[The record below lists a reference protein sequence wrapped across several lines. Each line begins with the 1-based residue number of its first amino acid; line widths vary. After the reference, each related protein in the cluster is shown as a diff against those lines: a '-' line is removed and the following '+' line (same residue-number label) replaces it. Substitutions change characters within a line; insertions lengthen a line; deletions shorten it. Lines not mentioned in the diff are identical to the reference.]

1 MIVIVT
7 GMPGSGKS
15 KIVKE
20 FERRGFPSVSMGD
33 LVREETVKRGLEL
46 TKENVAKVSI
56 RLRQE
61 LGQNAVAKLAVERV
75 RELLKSSPLVVIDGV
90 RSLDE
95 VGTFRGAFP
104 GEEIVIIAVHTSP
117 HSRFERLKARGRHD
131 DPKTWEE
138 FEERDWKELKFGI
151 GNVIAMADYMI
162 VNDCDKGEYR
172 KRVKALV
179 ERVLAEHGIEKEHD
193 VKSGKEAEC
202 N

>member
-1 MIVIVT
+1 MIIIVT

-20 FERRGFPSVSMGD
+20 FEKRGVPSVSMGD
-33 LVREETVKRGLEL
+33 VVREETAKRGLEL

-61 LGQNAVAKLAVERV
+61 LGQNAVAKLAVEKV
-75 RELLKSSPLVVIDGV
+75 RELLRKNKVVVIDGV

-95 VGTFRGAFP
+95 VGTFRSAFP
-104 GEEIVIIAVHTSP
+104 SEEIIIVAVHTPP
-117 HSRFERLKARGRHD
+117 HMRFERLKARGRHD
-131 DPKTWEE
+131 DPQSWED

-162 VNDCDKGEYR
+162 VNDCPKEEYER
-172 KRVKALV
+172 RVQELV
-179 ERVLAEHGIEKEHD
+179 EKILAEH
-193 VKSGKEAEC
+193 
-202 N
+202 

>member
-1 MIVIVT
+1 MIVIIT

-20 FERRGFPSVSMGD
+20 FERRGVPSVSLGD
-33 LVREETVKRGLEL
+33 IVREETVKRGLEL

-61 LGQNAVAKLAVERV
+61 LGQNAVAKLAVVRI
-75 RELLKSSPLVVIDGV
+75 RELLEGSNVVVVDGV

-95 VGTFRGAFP
+95 VGTFRSAFP
-104 GEEIVIIAVHTSP
+104 GEEIVIIAVHTP
-117 HSRFERLKARGRHD
+117 PRQRFERLRKRGRHD

-151 GNVIAMADYMI
+151 GNVIAMADYML
-162 VNDCDKGEYR
+162 VNDGSKEEYEKKVR
-172 KRVKALV
+172 ETV
-179 ERVLAEHGIEKEHD
+179 ELILASSRGR
-193 VKSGKEAEC
+193 A
-202 N
+202 

>member
-15 KIVKE
+15 RIVKE

-33 LVREETVKRGLEL
+33 IVREETIKRGLDL

-61 LGQNAVAKLAVERV
+61 LGQNAVAKLAVEKV
-75 RELLKSSPLVVIDGV
+75 RALLEKNPLVVIDGV

-104 GEEIVIIAVHTSP
+104 GEEIVIIAVHTP
-117 HSRFERLKARGRHD
+117 PRLRFERLRARGRHD
-131 DPKTWEE
+131 DPQTWED
-138 FEERDWKELKFGI
+138 FEERDWKELRFGI
-151 GNVIAMADYMI
+151 GGVIAMADYMLI
-162 VNDCDKGEYR
+162 NDGSKEEYDE
-172 KRVKALV
+172 KVEALV
-179 ERVLAEHGIEKEHD
+179 
-193 VKSGKEAEC
+193 GKVIQKVNNSRGSA
-202 N
+202 

>member
-20 FERRGFPSVSMGD
+20 FERRGIPSVSLGD
-33 LVREETVKRGLEL
+33 IVREETAKRGLEL

-75 RELLKSSPLVVIDGV
+75 RKLMESNDVVVIDGV

-95 VGTFRGAFP
+95 VGTFRSAFP
-104 GEEIVIIAVHTSP
+104 GERIVIVAVHTP
-117 HSRFERLKARGRHD
+117 PRQRFDRLRARGRHD

-151 GNVIAMADYMI
+151 GSVIAMADYML
-162 VNDCDKGEYR
+162 VNDGPKDEYGKKVR
-172 KRVKALV
+172 ELV
-179 ERVLAEHGIEKEHD
+179 ELILASNRGR
-193 VKSGKEAEC
+193 A
-202 N
+202 

>member
-1 MIVIVT
+1 MIIIVT

-15 KIVKE
+15 KIVHE

-33 LVREETVKRGLEL
+33 VVREETVKRGLEL

-61 LGQNAVAKLAVERV
+61 LGQNAVAKLAVEKV
-75 RELLKSSPLVVIDGV
+75 RELLRESPIVVIDGV

-104 GEEIVIIAVHTSP
+104 GEKILIIAVHTP
-117 HSRFERLKARGRHD
+117 PMLRFERLRARGRHD
-131 DPKTWEE
+131 DPQTWED

-151 GNVIAMADYMI
+151 GNVIAMADHMV
-162 VNDCDKGEYR
+162 VNDCSREEYE
-172 KRVKALV
+172 KRVRELV
-179 ERVLAEHGIEKEHD
+179 DKILAEH
-193 VKSGKEAEC
+193 
-202 N
+202 

>member
-20 FERRGFPSVSMGD
+20 FEKRGIPSVSLGD
-33 LVREETVKRGLEL
+33 IVREETVKRGLEL

-61 LGQNAVAKLAVERV
+61 LGQNAVAKLAVEKV
-75 RELLKSSPLVVIDGV
+75 RAFLKNSGVVVIDGV

-104 GEEIVIIAVHTSP
+104 DERIMIVAVHTP
-117 HSRFERLKARGRHD
+117 PKQRFERLKARGRHD
-131 DPKTWEE
+131 DPKTWED
-138 FEERDWKELKFGI
+138 FEERDWKELRFGI
-151 GNVIAMADYMI
+151 GGVIAMADYMI
-162 VNDCDKGEYR
+162 INDGTHEEYEKKVR
-172 KRVKALV
+172 ELV
-179 ERVLAEHGIEKEHD
+179 DMILNGI
-193 VKSGKEAEC
+193 
-202 N
+202 

>member
-20 FERRGFPSVSMGD
+20 FKRRGFPSVSMGD

-61 LGQNAVAKLAVERV
+61 LGDNAVAKLAVERV
-75 RELLKSSPLVVIDGV
+75 KKLLTKSPLVVIDGV

-104 GEEIVIIAVHTSP
+104 EEKIVIIAVHTSP
-117 HSRFERLKARGRHD
+117 RERFERLRARGRHD
-131 DPKTWEE
+131 DPRSWEE

-151 GNVIAMADYMI
+151 GNVIAMADYMV

-172 KRVKALV
+172 ERVRGLV
-179 ERVLAEHGIEKEHD
+179 ERILTEHGIEEKHNVEARKE
-193 VKSGKEAEC
+193 SEC

>member
-20 FERRGFPSVSMGD
+20 FEKRGLPSVSLGD
-33 LVREETVKRGLEL
+33 IVREETVKRGLEL

-61 LGQNAVAKLAVERV
+61 LGQNAVAKLAVEKV
-75 RELLKSSPLVVIDGV
+75 RALLKDSQVVVIDGV

-104 GEEIVIIAVHTSP
+104 EEKIVIIAVHTP
-117 HSRFERLKARGRHD
+117 PKQRFERLKARGRHD
-131 DPKTWEE
+131 DPQTWED
-138 FEERDWKELKFGI
+138 FEERDWKELRFGI
-151 GNVIAMADYMI
+151 GGVIAMADYMV
-162 VNDCDKGEYR
+162 VNNGSREAYEAK
-172 KRVKALV
+172 VKKLV
-179 ERVLAEHGIEKEHD
+179 DEILSKL
-193 VKSGKEAEC
+193 
-202 N
+202 

>member
-1 MIVIVT
+1 MGTMIVIVT

-20 FERRGFPSVSMGD
+20 FEKRGFPSVSLGD
-33 LVREETVKRGLEL
+33 IVREETVKRGLEL

-61 LGQNAVAKLAVERV
+61 LGQNAVAKLAVGKV
-75 RELLKSSPLVVIDGV
+75 RKLLEKKGVVVIDGV

-104 GEEIVIIAVHTSP
+104 GEKIIIVAVHTP
-117 HSRFERLKARGRHD
+117 PRQRFERLKARGRHD
-131 DPKTWEE
+131 DPKSWEE

-151 GNVIAMADYMI
+151 GNVIAMADYML
-162 VNDCDKGEYR
+162 VNDGSKEKYESTV
-172 KRVKALV
+172 KRLID
-179 ERVLAEHGIEKEHD
+179 EIL
-193 VKSGKEAEC
+193 SQL
-202 N
+202 

>member
-1 MIVIVT
+1 MIIIVT

-33 LVREETVKRGLEL
+33 VVREETAKRGLEL

-61 LGQNAVAKLAVERV
+61 LGQNAVAKLTVEKV
-75 RELLKSSPLVVIDGV
+75 KSLLKKSTLVVIDGV

-95 VGTFRGAFP
+95 VGTFRSAFP
-104 GEEIVIIAVHTSP
+104 NEEIVIIAVHTP
-117 HSRFERLKARGRHD
+117 PRLRFERLKARGRHD
-131 DPKTWEE
+131 DPQTWED

-151 GNVIAMADYMI
+151 GNVIAMADHMV
-162 VNDCDKGEYR
+162 VNDGTKDEYD
-172 KRVKALV
+172 KRVKELV
-179 ERVLAEHGIEKEHD
+179 DRILTQH
-193 VKSGKEAEC
+193 
-202 N
+202 

>member
-1 MIVIVT
+1 MIIIVT

-20 FERRGFPSVSMGD
+20 FEKRGFPSVSMGD
-33 LVREETVKRGLEL
+33 VVREETAKRGLEL

-61 LGQNAVAKLAVERV
+61 LGQNAVAKLAVEKV
-75 RELLKSSPLVVIDGV
+75 RELLRRNKVVVIDGV

-95 VGTFRGAFP
+95 VGTFRSAFP
-104 GEEIVIIAVHTSP
+104 GEEIIIVAVHTPP
-117 HSRFERLKARGRHD
+117 HMRFERLKARGRHD
-131 DPKTWEE
+131 DPQSWED

-162 VNDCDKGEYR
+162 VNDCPKEEYER
-172 KRVKALV
+172 KVQELV
-179 ERVLAEHGIEKEHD
+179 EKILAEH
-193 VKSGKEAEC
+193 
-202 N
+202 

>member
-75 RELLKSSPLVVIDGV
+75 KELLKSNPLVVIDGV

-104 GEEIVIIAVHTSP
+104 DENIVIVAVHTSP
-117 HSRFERLKARGRHD
+117 RERFDRLRARGRHD
-131 DPKTWEE
+131 DPRSWEE

-151 GNVIAMADYMI
+151 GNVIAMADYMV
-162 VNDCDKGEYR
+162 VNDCNKGEYR
-172 KRVKALV
+172 KRVRSLV
-179 ERVLAEHGIEKEHD
+179 ERILAEHGIEEKHD
-193 VKSGKEAEC
+193 VEAGKESEC

>member
-1 MIVIVT
+1 MIIIVT

-33 LVREETVKRGLEL
+33 VVREETAKRGLEL

-61 LGQNAVAKLAVERV
+61 LGQNAVAKLTVEKV
-75 RELLKSSPLVVIDGV
+75 KSLLKKSTLVVIDGV

-95 VGTFRGAFP
+95 VGTFRSAFP
-104 GEEIVIIAVHTSP
+104 DEEIVIIAVHTP
-117 HSRFERLKARGRHD
+117 PRLRFERLKARGRHD
-131 DPKTWEE
+131 DPQTWED

-151 GNVIAMADYMI
+151 GNVIAMADHMI
-162 VNDCDKGEYR
+162 VNDGTKDEYD
-172 KRVKALV
+172 KRVKELV
-179 ERVLAEHGIEKEHD
+179 DRVLTQH
-193 VKSGKEAEC
+193 
-202 N
+202 

>member
-75 RELLKSSPLVVIDGV
+75 RELLKSNPLVVIDGV

-172 KRVKALV
+172 RRVKALV
-179 ERVLAEHGIEKEHD
+179 GRILAEHGIEEEHH
-193 VKSGKEAEC
+193 VEAGKEAEC

>member
-20 FERRGFPSVSMGD
+20 FEKRGFPSVSLGD
-33 LVREETVKRGLEL
+33 IVREETLKRGLEL

-61 LGQNAVAKLAVERV
+61 LGQNAVAKLAVEKV
-75 RELLKSSPLVVIDGV
+75 RALLKGSQVVVIDGV

-104 GEEIVIIAVHTSP
+104 EENIIIVAVHTP
-117 HSRFERLKARGRHD
+117 PRQRFERLKARGRHD
-131 DPKTWEE
+131 DPQTWED
-138 FEERDWKELKFGI
+138 FEERDWKELRFGI
-151 GNVIAMADYMI
+151 GGVIAMADYML
-162 VNDCDKGEYR
+162 VNNGSREEY
-172 KRVKALV
+172 
-179 ERVLAEHGIEKEHD
+179 
-193 VKSGKEAEC
+193 EAEVKKLVDEIISKL
-202 N
+202 

>member
-20 FERRGFPSVSMGD
+20 FEKRGFPSVSMGD
-33 LVREETVKRGLEL
+33 IVREETVKRGLKL

-61 LGQNAVAKLAVERV
+61 LGQNAVAKLAVEKVRGLLGENRV
-75 RELLKSSPLVVIDGV
+75 VVIDGV

-95 VGTFRGAFP
+95 VGTFRSAFP
-104 GEEIVIIAVHTSP
+104 GERIVTIAVHTP
-117 HSRFERLKARGRHD
+117 PKQRFQRLRSRGRHD
-131 DPKTWEE
+131 DPKSWED

-151 GNVIAMADYMI
+151 GNVMAMADYML
-162 VNDCDKGEYR
+162 VNDGSHDEYVR
-172 KRVKALV
+172 RVRGLV
-179 ERVLAEHGIEKEHD
+179 EMILAEH
-193 VKSGKEAEC
+193 
-202 N
+202 

>member
-1 MIVIVT
+1 MIIIVT

-33 LVREETVKRGLEL
+33 VVREETLKRGLEL

-61 LGQNAVAKLAVERV
+61 LGQNAVAKLTVEKV
-75 RELLKSSPLVVIDGV
+75 RELLKESDVVVIDGV

-104 GEEIVIIAVHTSP
+104 DEKIIVVAVHTP
-117 HSRFERLKARGRHD
+117 PKQRFERLRARGRHD
-131 DPKTWEE
+131 DPKTWED
-138 FEERDWKELKFGI
+138 FEERDWKELRFGI
-151 GNVIAMADYMI
+151 GSVIAMADYML
-162 VNDCDKGEYR
+162 VNDGSHDEYEKNVR
-172 KRVKALV
+172 ELV
-179 ERVLAEHGIEKEHD
+179 DRILTEH
-193 VKSGKEAEC
+193 
-202 N
+202 